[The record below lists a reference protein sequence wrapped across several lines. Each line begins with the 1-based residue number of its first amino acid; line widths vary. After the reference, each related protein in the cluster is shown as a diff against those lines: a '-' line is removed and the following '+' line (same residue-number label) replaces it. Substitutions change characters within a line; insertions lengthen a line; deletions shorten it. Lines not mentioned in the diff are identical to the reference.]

1 MSTAQDPEGEGAGAL
16 ARYRVKLLA
25 GGLELDFPGRDIE
38 PPTAPAQVGTLI
50 LMALHPRRELG
61 LDAFK
66 SQLYD
71 CDPALVSNGAIQTP
85 IARLRQAG
93 LPIPR
98 RRYLLDIA
106 PVEVDIVDVDIRA
119 RQFIEQAAGTDRA
132 TNDELGAL
140 LATGLGLHGLWAQD
154 PAASVGNNSHLS
166 SLFDPYRKRHRRFGM
181 TLVRLL
187 LRCGDL
193 ARAYDVLEQYVEL
206 YGNDDDW
213 DRLERQLRDHDSS
226 GGVVGGVG
234 GVGVGVLSAPLSA
247 PLSGPMSAHNGNGNG
262 LGSGPGPGP
271 GELRLARGSAQGAAF
286 TEIKER
292 LASSAGKTFA
302 HLAVTAHNLD
312 RIYHV
317 DNVAVDHETRIG
329 APVVAAGGT
338 GANTAFALARLGMP
352 VAVAGIVARD
362 RDGAVLCQ
370 SLGQEQVDSSQLL
383 QVSTGSGARTGYAI
397 IFSDRRGRRSI
408 YVHAGIN
415 EHLAKVLGESEGGS
429 GPLIEMGTD
438 SRLVHFTSF
447 TGHAE
452 RVLQEEILGA
462 LPDEA
467 VVSFDPGALYAPLG
481 LDRLAP
487 FILRA
492 DVLHVYERQLREMIA
507 NSSAEPAAHQRDH
520 PFRADLEGLFQWR
533 AARGDNRPLMVLL
546 KRHRNPSV
554 RSESRAQ
561 GLDFVTLAVGRTSVE
576 DLVSTQA
583 RGSLLGG
590 VQDSTGAGDA
600 MAAGVQFGLLNGA
613 SAAECADLAF
623 LLAMEVTSEV
633 GTRSGLPRR
642 SALAAAWA
650 RYFPG
655 AAIPRWIANAL

>member
-1 MSTAQDPEGEGAGAL
+1 VRVSTTHEPQGDEASEPGAAP
-16 ARYRVKLLA
+16 RYRVRVLA
-25 GGLELDFPGRDIE
+25 GSLELDFPGRVIA

-106 PVEVDIVDVDIRA
+106 PVEVDIVDVDTRA
-119 RQFIEQAAGTDRA
+119 RQFIEQAASRERQGG
-132 TNDELGAL
+132 DEL
-140 LATGLGLHGLWAQD
+140 ATLVAGGLELHGLWAHD
-154 PAASVGNNSHLS
+154 PAAAVGNHGHLS
-166 SLFDPYRKRHRRFGM
+166 ALFDPYRRRHRRFGM

-187 LRCGDL
+187 ARTGDT
-193 ARAYDVLEQYVEL
+193 ARAYDLFEQYVER
-206 YGNDDDW
+206 YGNDDNW
-213 DRLERQLRDHDSS
+213 DRLERELRDHANGPPPPVTVP
-226 GGVVGGVG
+226 GGAVGG
-234 GVGVGVLSAPLSA
+234 
-247 PLSGPMSAHNGNGNG
+247 NGHAAID
-262 LGSGPGPGP
+262 
-271 GELRLARGSAQGAAF
+271 LRVVRGSAQGAAF
-286 TEIKER
+286 GEIRER
-292 LASSAGKTFA
+292 LAASAARPFA
-302 HLAVTAHNLD
+302 ELAISAHNLD
-312 RIYHV
+312 RLYHV
-317 DNVAVDHETRIG
+317 DRVAVDHETRIET
-329 APVVAAGGT
+329 PVIEAGGS
-338 GANTAFALARLGMP
+338 GANTAFALGRLGMQ
-352 VAVAGIVARD
+352 VAVAGIVADD
-362 RDGAVLCQ
+362 RDGAVLRQ
-370 SLGQEQVDSSQLL
+370 SLAQEQVDASQLL
-383 QVSTGSGARTGYAI
+383 VRPPDVAEARTGYAI

-415 EHLAKVLGESEGGS
+415 EHLARAVGAMPGGV
-429 GPLIEMGTD
+429 GQLVAMGAEA
-438 SRLVHFTSF
+438 RVVHFSSF

-452 RVLQEEILGA
+452 RVLQEAILA
-462 LPDEA
+462 ELPDD
-467 VVSFDPGALYAPLG
+467 VLVSFDPGALYAPLG

-487 FILRA
+487 FILRC

-507 NSSAEPAAHQRDH
+507 NSSAEPVAHQREH
-520 PFRADLEGLFQWR
+520 SFRADIEGLFQWR
-533 AARGDNRPLMVLL
+533 AARGDRRPLMVLL

-561 GLDFVTLAVGRTSVE
+561 GLDFVTLAVGRSSVE

-583 RGSLLGG
+583 RGSLVAG

-600 MAAGVQFGLLNGA
+600 MAAGVHFGLLNGA
-613 SAAECADLAF
+613 TAAECADLAF
-623 LLAMEVTSEV
+623 LMAMECTSEV

-642 SALAAAWA
+642 SALGPAWA

-655 AAIPRWIANAL
+655 AEIPAWLSPVR

>member
-1 MSTAQDPEGEGAGAL
+1 
-16 ARYRVKLLA
+16 VKVLT

-106 PVEVDIVDVDIRA
+106 PIEVDIVDVDTRS
-119 RQFIEQAAGTDRA
+119 RQFIEQAAGSERA
-132 TNDELGAL
+132 TDEE
-140 LATGLGLHGLWAQD
+140 LAELVGTGLDLHGLWAQD
-154 PAASVGNNSHLS
+154 PSAAVGNNTHLS
-166 SLFDPYRKRHRRFGM
+166 SLFDPYRKRHRRFGT

-187 LRCGDL
+187 LRGGDL
-193 ARAYDVLEQYVEL
+193 ARAYDVLEQYVDL
-206 YGNDDDW
+206 YGADDDW
-213 DRLERQLRDHDSS
+213 ERLERQLRDHDN
-226 GGVVGGVG
+226 G
-234 GVGVGVLSAPLSA
+234 GVGVLSAPA
-247 PLSGPMSAHNGNGNG
+247 PTHNGNGSSLGNGHG
-262 LGSGPGPGP
+262 LGAAP
-271 GELRLARGSAQGAAF
+271 GEMRLAGGWGSAQGAAF

-292 LASSAGKTFA
+292 LASSAAKPFA

-317 DNVAVDHETRIG
+317 DNVAVDHETRID

-415 EHLAKVLGESEGGS
+415 EQLAKVLGESEGGVRQ
-429 GPLIEMGTD
+429 LIETGTS

-452 RVLQEEILGA
+452 RVLQEQILA
-462 LPDEA
+462 ELPDD
-467 VVSFDPGALYAPLG
+467 VIVSFDPGALYAPLG

-655 AAIPRWIANAL
+655 AAIPPWIATAL

>member
-1 MSTAQDPEGEGAGAL
+1 VS
-16 ARYRVKLLA
+16 RYRVRVLA
-25 GGLELDFPGRDIE
+25 GGLELDFPGRVVE
-38 PPTAPAQVGTLI
+38 PPTAPAQLGTLI

-106 PVEVDIVDVDIRA
+106 PAEVDIVDADIRA
-119 RQFIEQAAGTDRA
+119 RQFIEQAANPER
-132 TNDELGAL
+132 LGDDGVEAL
-140 LATGLGLHGLWAQD
+140 AATGLELHRLWAHD
-154 PAASVGNNSHLS
+154 PAGAVGNHGHLS
-166 SLFDPYRKRHRRFGM
+166 ALFDPHRRRHRRFGM

-187 LRCGDL
+187 
-193 ARAYDVLEQYVEL
+193 ARAGDTARADDLVEQYVER
-206 YGNDDDW
+206 YGGDDDW
-213 DRLERQLRDHDSS
+213 DRLERELRHR
-226 GGVVGGVG
+226 
-234 GVGVGVLSAPLSA
+234 AN
-247 PLSGPMSAHNGNGNG
+247 GPTPSLPGPAAGRHGGNGAID
-262 LGSGPGPGP
+262 LRVGPSP
-271 GELRLARGSAQGAAF
+271 ARGAAF
-286 TEIKER
+286 AEIGER
-292 LASSAGKTFA
+292 LAASAGKTFA
-302 HLAVTAHNLD
+302 HVAIGAQNLD

-317 DNVAVDHETRIG
+317 DRVAVDHETQIG
-329 APVVAAGGT
+329 GPVVEAGGS
-338 GANTAFALARLGMP
+338 GANTAYALGRLGLP
-352 VAVAGIVARD
+352 VAVAGIVADD
-362 RDGAVLCQ
+362 RDGAVLRQ

-383 QVSTGSGARTGYAI
+383 VVPPAAVGGARTGYAI

-415 EHLAKVLGESEGGS
+415 EHLARAVGDLPGGT
-429 GPLIEMGTD
+429 GPLVAMAGGA
-438 SRLVHFTSF
+438 RVVHFSSF

-452 RVLQEEILGA
+452 RLLQEAIVA
-462 LPDEA
+462 DLPDDV

-481 LDRLAP
+481 LDRLAR
-487 FILRA
+487 FVLRC

-507 NSSAEPAAHQRDH
+507 NSSAEPVAHQRE
-520 PFRADLEGLFQWR
+520 PSFRADLEGLFRWR
-533 AARGDNRPLMVLL
+533 AARGDRRPLMVLL

-583 RGSLLGG
+583 RGSLVAA

-600 MAAGVQFGLLNGA
+600 MAAGVHFGLLGGA

-623 LLAMEVTSEV
+623 LLAMECTSEV

-642 SALAAAWA
+642 SALGAAWA

-655 AAIPRWIANAL
+655 AAIPSWLSTVR

>member
-1 MSTAQDPEGEGAGAL
+1 VRVSTTHEPEDDEATGAGGADG
-16 ARYRVKLLA
+16 ASRYRVRVLA
-25 GGLELDFPGRDIE
+25 GSLELDFPGRVIE

-106 PVEVDIVDVDIRA
+106 PVEVDIVDVDTRA
-119 RQFIEQAAGTDRA
+119 RQFIEQATGSERLGDDVMA
-132 TNDELGAL
+132 TLT
-140 LATGLGLHGLWAQD
+140 ATGLELHGLWAHD
-154 PAASVGNNSHLS
+154 PAAAVGNHGHLS
-166 SLFDPYRKRHRRFGM
+166 ALFDPYRRRHRRFGL

-187 LRCGDL
+187 ARAGDM
-193 ARAYDVLEQYVEL
+193 ARAYDLLEQYVER

-213 DRLERQLRDHDSS
+213 DRLERELRDR
-226 GGVVGGVG
+226 
-234 GVGVGVLSAPLSA
+234 ANA
-247 PLSGPMSAHNGNGNG
+247 GPPALPRSTIEANGGNGAID
-262 LGSGPGPGP
+262 
-271 GELRLARGSAQGAAF
+271 LRVVLGSAQGAAF
-286 TEIKER
+286 SEIRER
-292 LASSAGKTFA
+292 LAGTAAKPFA
-302 HLAVTAHNLD
+302 HLAISAHNVD

-317 DNVAVDHETRIG
+317 DSVAVDHESRIG
-329 APVVAAGGT
+329 APVVAAGGS
-338 GANTAFALARLGMP
+338 GANTAYALGRLGMR

-362 RDGAVLCQ
+362 RDGAVLRQ
-370 SLGQEQVDSSQLL
+370 SLAQEQIDSSRLL
-383 QVSTGSGARTGYAI
+383 QVSPSASGMRTGYAI

-415 EHLAKVLGESEGGS
+415 EYLARALGEQPGGHEQLVAL
-429 GPLIEMGTD
+429 GAE
-438 SRLVHFTSF
+438 SRVVHFSSF

-452 RVLQEEILGA
+452 RVLQEAVLAE
-462 LPDEA
+462 LPDDA

-487 FILRA
+487 FILRC

-520 PFRADLEGLFQWR
+520 PFRADLEGLFHWR
-533 AARGDNRPLMVLL
+533 AARGDHRPLMVLL

-561 GLDFVTLAVGRTSVE
+561 GLDFVTLAVGRSSVE

-583 RGSLLGG
+583 RGSLVAG

-600 MAAGVQFGLLNGA
+600 MAAGVHLGLLSGA

-642 SALAAAWA
+642 SALGPAWA

-655 AAIPRWIANAL
+655 AEVPSWLSPAR